1 MRLVNADDIPYTML
15 YKEDFMK
22 HTGCEAQAAW
32 KKDIDALPTVDA
44 IPIKWLTAQADN
56 PSNSDKLR
64 NAIDYVV
71 YYLVYT
77 RWQGRKEE

>member
-1 MRLVNADDIPYTML
+1 MSRLINADDIPYTML

-44 IPIKWLTAQADN
+44 IQIEYMQSQVDCGKWEEIIQ
-56 PSNSDKLR
+56 
-64 NAIDYVV
+64 
-71 YYLVYT
+71 
-77 RWQGRKEE
+77 RWREHEQTGKR